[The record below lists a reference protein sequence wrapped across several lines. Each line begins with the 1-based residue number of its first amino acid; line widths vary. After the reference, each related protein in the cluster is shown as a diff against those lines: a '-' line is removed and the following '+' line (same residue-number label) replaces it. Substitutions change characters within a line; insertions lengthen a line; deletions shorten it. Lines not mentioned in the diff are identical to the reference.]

1 MGLLTDR
8 INNKLTRSNLINE
21 HALNREPVPL
31 RASEVIRR
39 REGGGGRGVSYVCI
53 TMKGFI
59 NVHKSLIGNYLPD
72 TNHSVRKEANSP
84 YSNK

>member
-39 REGGGGRGVSYVCI
+39 REGVSYVCI

>member
-21 HALNREPVPL
+21 HALNREAVPL

-39 REGGGGRGVSYVCI
+39 REGGGGGKLCMYNNE
-53 TMKGFI
+53 GF
-59 NVHKSLIGNYLPD
+59 Y
-72 TNHSVRKEANSP
+72 
-84 YSNK
+84 